1 MNLQYDCILFS
12 PDSKIFRERLIRGL
26 MPMSNLPMLGWSN
39 RPIPIP
45 IPMFKTGCQPVVRNT
60 HMKNAAKCNTCKD
73 KIGSVLIVIL
83 ALHFSAFLCACVA
96 YFVFFLSPAQM
107 LHVKSRI
114 GWKPAFIPPLCRPVL
129 FISAT
134 QVKYLV

>member
-83 ALHFSAFLCACVA
+83 ALHFCVRA
-96 YFVFFLSPAQM
+96 LLILFFLSPAQT

-114 GWKPAFIPPLCRPVL
+114 CWKPAFIPPLCRPVL